1 MITDGDIAKQ
11 VSESAAAVYR
21 LINDALIAAKE
32 HCPEH
37 EFRRLRDG
45 MGRVLGELLLEV
57 LNPLYRDHPDLAP
70 EGLEVRT
77 SMQEPPLDAPRVIAR
92 RQLTYSLGH
101 APGSRIDMEIRVLS
115 PSRTSRAVADDHD
128 GHMCRVEYV
137 GFPFGPDW
145 LDGMDSLHALQIA
158 TNIDHLLRGFE
169 NKKQVRF
176 YWPDGSRYF
185 SEEII
190 PSLDEP

>member
-1 MITDGDIAKQ
+1 MITDRYVAKQ
-11 VSESAAAVYR
+11 VSEGVIAISR
-21 LINDALIAAKE
+21 MIDDTLIAAKE
-32 HCPEH
+32 HCPE
-37 EFRRLRDG
+37 EDFRRLRDG
-45 MGRVLGELLLEV
+45 MARVLGELLLEV

-70 EGLEVRT
+70 EGLYIPT
-77 SMQEPPLDAPRVIAR
+77 SMKEPPPDAPKVIAR
-92 RQLTYSLGH
+92 RQLMYSLDH
-101 APGSRIDMEIRVLS
+101 APGSRSDVEIRVFS

-158 TNIDHLLRGFE
+158 TNIDHFLRGFE